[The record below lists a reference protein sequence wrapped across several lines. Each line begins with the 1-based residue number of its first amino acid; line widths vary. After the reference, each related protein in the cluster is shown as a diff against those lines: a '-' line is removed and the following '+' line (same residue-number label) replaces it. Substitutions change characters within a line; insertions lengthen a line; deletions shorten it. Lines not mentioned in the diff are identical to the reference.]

1 MTNKKACHIEE
12 NIYISLI
19 LTFIGGFLDSYT
31 YVLYDKIFANTQ
43 TGNIIFFSIFLVEGE
58 FYNAF
63 LRLLPIISFCLGII
77 IAQILI
83 YKFNKNKKWINI
95 VLSINIVCTAI
106 IGLGLLKDYMVII
119 ICLISFICSLMI
131 ATFKKS
137 KGDVF
142 APIMCTGNLR
152 SLMEFFCKW
161 TIYKEKSAK
170 KVVLK
175 YLFIIITFMLGV
187 SLGII
192 LVNYFRISSIYICTI
207 LFISVLLIIIYH
219 KNFDK
224 I

>member
-1 MTNKKACHIEE
+1 MTNKNLGHIEE

-43 TGNIIFFSIFLVEGE
+43 TGNLIFIGLYLVKGN

-63 LRLLPIISFCLGII
+63 LRFLPVVAFC
-77 IAQILI
+77 IAIFITQILI
-83 YKFNKNKKWINI
+83 FKFNKNKKWIKI
-95 VLSINIVCTAI
+95 ILCINILSTLIMGMGVFKNYTI
-106 IGLGLLKDYMVII
+106 IT
-119 ICLISFICSLMI
+119 ICLVSFICSLMI
-131 ATFKKS
+131 GTFKKS

-161 TIYKEKSAK
+161 VIYKEKNAMK
-170 KVVLK
+170 IFFK
-175 YLFIIITFMLGV
+175 YLTIIITFVLGV
-187 SLGII
+187 ILGVIFVEFLKI
-192 LVNYFRISSIYICTI
+192 QSIYICSI
-207 LFISVLLIIIYH
+207 LFFIVLLIIIYEQR
-219 KNFDK
+219 